1 MKTLFTP
8 LRGVRVIGAAVTDD
22 GKEFKLECDD
32 GQVIDLVRP
41 EVNRAK
47 SLVES
52 VLLIDKSS
60 THYNVEMS
68 HENVRE
74 FLKRA
79 EHYNDIPANLSDIVD
94 AARNAIGPY
103 DGGLCNG
110 HPNANNGSF
119 CHVSFLV
126 GNESSRVLYV
136 RGHRSPRSPAI
147 QDILR
152 NLKAVGEKFN
162 ADENQLDGEVSP
174 GFQSFTWR
182 FWWD

>member
-1 MKTLFTP
+1 MNQNL
-8 LRGVRVIGAAVTDD
+8 
-22 GKEFKLECDD
+22 
-32 GQVIDLVRP
+32 ID
-41 EVNRAK
+41 A
-47 SLVES
+47 

-60 THYNVEMS
+60 THYNVEMN

-74 FLKRA
+74 FLRCS
-79 EHYNDIPANLSDIVD
+79 EPYNNIPENLSEIVD
-94 AARNAIGPY
+94 AVRNAIGPY
-103 DGGLCNG
+103 DGGLCG
-110 HPNANNGSF
+110 SYPNPNNGSF

-126 GNESSRVLYV
+126 GNEGSRVLYV

-162 ADENQLDGEVSP
+162 ADENALDGEVHPS
-174 GFQSFTWR
+174 FQAFTWR